1 MRPSLRAIL
10 IEPETRWSGFPP
22 QYWLNCFGS
31 DPEQIDQD
39 ELARAEWLWQR
50 RPKRLLFKDARVR
63 VWRILLLLA
72 CVIVLC
78 CFDVAGI
85 LAAAGLSVIAAML
98 LTADLYRSVF
108 WKRDYDAA
116 IARLP
121 RR

>member
-22 QYWLNCFGS
+22 AYWLNCFRS
-31 DPEQIDQD
+31 DREQADQD

-50 RPKRLLFKDARVR
+50 RPKRLLFKNARVR
-63 VWRILLLLA
+63 VWRISLLLVCILA
-72 CVIVLC
+72 LC

-85 LAAAGLSVIAAML
+85 LAAAALSVIAATL

-116 IARLP
+116 IARVL